1 MRVMSLRPPSASFA
15 ELRQRASATHA
26 EIAIAVVDDD
36 RASREELARRVAS
49 LGHRVQSFA
58 SGAAFVESAQRH
70 PPCCAVL
77 DTRTASLSGLDVRQ
91 RIGDRLPATTI
102 VFVSETNDVE
112 AGVAAMK
119 SGAVDFLLK
128 PVRGPALDD
137 AVARAVARSLELRS
151 QMATMEWAY
160 QRYARLSPRERQ
172 IFGLVLQGKRN
183 KQIALEL
190 DSCESTVKVHRARIA
205 QKLEAGT
212 LVDMLILGTLVR
224 QHREVGAGEIA
235 LRAAN
240 E

>member
-1 MRVMSLRPPSASFA
+1 MHSENVV
-15 ELRQRASATHA
+15 
-26 EIAIAVVDDD
+26 AIVDSD
-36 RASREELARRVAS
+36 RSSREELARLVATFGY
-49 LGHRVQSFA
+49 LVHSFP
-58 SGAAFVESAQRH
+58 SGAAFLDSAQLR

-77 DTRTASLSGLDVRQ
+77 DTRTAAMSGLDVRQ
-91 RIGDRLPATTI
+91 RIDDRSPATTI
-102 VFVSETNDVE
+102 VFVSESNDVE

-119 SGAVDFLLK
+119 AGAVDFLRK
-128 PVRGPALDD
+128 PVRAAALHD
-137 AVARAVARSLELRS
+137 AVTRAVSQSLERRS
-151 QMATMEWAY
+151 QLATMEWAY

-205 QKLEAGT
+205 QKLEART
-212 LVDMLILGTLVR
+212 LVEMLMLGTLVR
-224 QHREVGAGEIA
+224 QHRDVGAGELE

>member
-1 MRVMSLRPPSASFA
+1 MGVMPLRPPSAPFA
-15 ELRQRASATHA
+15 ELRQRASTTHS
-26 EIAIAVVDDD
+26 EVTIAVADDD
-36 RASREELARRVAS
+36 PASREDIARRLAS
-49 LGHRVQSFA
+49 FGHRVQCFA
-58 SGAAFVESAQRH
+58 SGTAFVESAQRH

-77 DTRTASLSGLDVRQ
+77 DTRTASRSGLDARQ
-91 RIGDRLPATTI
+91 RIGNRLPATTI

-119 SGAVDFLLK
+119 AGAVDYLLK

-137 AVARAVARSLELRS
+137 AVARAVARSLELRA

-172 IFGLVLQGKRN
+172 ILGLVLQGKRN

-212 LVDMLILGTLVR
+212 LVDMLILGSLVR
-224 QHREVGAGEIA
+224 QHREVGAGELA